1 MKTLLRHTGTGQ
13 YFHSLDSWTPDR
25 GEAHDFGLIHTA
37 VKFAKKLRVPGLE
50 LILDFDKP
58 QEIGNTPFEI
68 FWRRMARGRHS
79 HHSPAGH

>member
-1 MKTLLRHTGTGQ
+1 MKTLLRHTGSGQ
-13 YFHSLDSWTPDR
+13 YFRSLDSWTSDR

-37 VKFAKKLRVPGLE
+37 VKFAKKLHVPGLE

-68 FWRRMARGRHS
+68 FWRRMSRGRHS

>member
-1 MKTLLRHTGTGQ
+1 MKTFLRHAGSGQ

-50 LILDFDKP
+50 LILDFDEPKN
-58 QEIGNTPFEI
+58 IGNTPFER
-68 FWRRMARGRHS
+68 FWRRLVRSQHS
-79 HHSPAGH
+79 HHGHAAH